1 MKNALIVWGGWD
13 GHQPKAMA
21 DLLGGWLREEGFLVE
36 VSSEL
41 ARLSAGLDRVDL
53 IVPCWTMGA
62 IDPVALKAVTDAVAA
77 GTGIAGVHG
86 GMGDS
91 FREATEWQFM
101 VGGQF
106 VAHPGNM
113 VSYTVEI
120 RDLDHPVTAGL
131 PSFEVVTEQYYMHID
146 PAVHVLASTRFPVAT
161 GPHVANGVVDVPVAW
176 TKRYGAGRVF
186 YCSLGHEPAD
196 ITSGPAAELVRRG
209 LVWASR

>member
-21 DLLGGWLREEGFLVE
+21 DLMASWLRQEGFSVE
-36 VSSEL
+36 VASDLGRS
-41 ARLSAGLDRVDL
+41 AAGLDKVDL
-53 IVPCWTMGA
+53 IVPCWTMGK
-62 IDPVALKAVTDAVAA
+62 IDAEPLGAVADAVAA
-77 GTGIAGVHG
+77 GTGLAGVHG

-91 FREATEWQFM
+91 FRESTEWQFM

-113 VSYTVEI
+113 VSYTVDV
-120 RDLDHPVTAGL
+120 RDFDHPITARL
-131 PSFEVVTEQYYMHID
+131 ESFEVTSEQYYMHVD
-146 PAVHVLASTRFPVAT
+146 PAVHVLASTRFPVAP
-161 GPHVANGVVDVPVAW
+161 GPHAANGVVDMPVAW
-176 TKRYGAGRVF
+176 TKRYGAGKVF

-196 ITSGPAAELVRRG
+196 IATGAAAELVRRG